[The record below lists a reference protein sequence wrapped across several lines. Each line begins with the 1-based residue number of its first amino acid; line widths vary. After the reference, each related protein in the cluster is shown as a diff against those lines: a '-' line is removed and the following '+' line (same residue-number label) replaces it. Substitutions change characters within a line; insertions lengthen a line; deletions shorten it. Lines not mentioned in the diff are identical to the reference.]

1 MNANRPIET
10 LQKMGDKA
18 PLLYLIVTG
27 AGAGFQNDIWEVPG
41 VSNFFIGAQMPYDME
56 ETAKVLGFI
65 PTKFVSEET
74 AIDLALTAYLKAWKL
89 GRQAIGV
96 GVTCSVTSN
105 RNRKGDNRI
114 VAAVFT
120 EMACYTLNVVLQR
133 GNFWNDWEEKKI
145 TQEELEAHVVE
156 QRKADGELANRLTAY
171 LLTVMVGG
179 VCSAPLPGLNINSSM
194 ELARDRILAH
204 PYFMASGQRS
214 TVEKIDGGDTV
225 FYPGAFNPV
234 HSGHLQ
240 GAEVAM
246 RVHNFVSI
254 KEAMFDPTNGYTIF
268 ASDAKTISHL
278 VEFRRN
284 LIFTTTVNPAHK
296 PALTAA
302 EMLQRVAMMKSATHQ
317 HNFLL
322 TEDDPLYLDKARK
335 FPGAHF
341 IMGAD
346 ALKRTLDP
354 NWGVNS
360 IDLAREL
367 IALESKFL
375 VLGRLV
381 GDKYET
387 CDSVIEEHIDTLYRK
402 DYDQD
407 AIEHDQLLSLVTIP
421 VDFRLDISSS
431 ELRAK
436 A

>member
-56 ETAKVLGFI
+56 ETAKVLGFT
-65 PTKFVSEET
+65 PAKFVSEET
-74 AIDLALTAYLKAWKL
+74 AIDLALTAYLKAWKP

-114 VAAVFT
+114 VVAVFT
-120 EMACYTLNVVLQR
+120 EVACYTLNVVLQK

-145 TQEELEAHVVE
+145 TQEELEACVAE
-156 QRKADGELANRLTAY
+156 KRKADGELANRLTAY
-171 LLTVMVGG
+171 LLTVVVGG
-179 VCSAPLPGLNINSSM
+179 VCSAPVSGLNINTNM
-194 ELARDRILAH
+194 ELARARILAH
-204 PYFMASGQRS
+204 PYFMASGQRG
-214 TVEKIDGGDTV
+214 TVEKINGANTV

-246 RVHNFVSI
+246 RVHNFISVT
-254 KEAMFDPTNGYTIF
+254 EAMVDLKHGYTILL
-268 ASDAKTISHL
+268 SDAEIISHF
-278 VEFRRN
+278 VEFRRT

-302 EMLQRVAMMKSATHQ
+302 EMLQRAAMMKG

-346 ALKRTLDP
+346 ALERMLDSR
-354 NWGVNS
+354 WG
-360 IDLAREL
+360 IDPLNLVKEFSEL
-367 IALESKFL
+367 KTRFL
-375 VLGRLV
+375 VLGRLI
-381 GDKYET
+381 GDTYQTSTDIIAFNGDVQYYLRQYEPFMM
-387 CDSVIEEHIDTLYRK
+387 
-402 DYDQD
+402 
-407 AIEHDQLLSLVTIP
+407 IP
-421 VDFRLDISSS
+421 ISFRLDISSS

>member
-41 VSNFFIGAQMPYDME
+41 VSNFFIGSQMPYDME
-56 ETAKVLGFI
+56 ETAKVLGFTPI
-65 PTKFVSEET
+65 KFVSEET

-114 VAAVFT
+114 VVAVFT
-120 EMACYTLNVVLQR
+120 EVACYTLNVVLQK

-145 TQEELEAHVVE
+145 TQEELEACVVE

-171 LLTVMVGG
+171 LLTVVVGG
-179 VCSAPLPGLNINSSM
+179 VCSAPVPALNINSNM
-194 ELARDRILAH
+194 ELARARILAH
-204 PYFMASGQRS
+204 PYFMTSGQRG
-214 TVEKIDGGDTV
+214 TVEKINGANTV

-234 HSGHLQ
+234 HPGHLQ
-240 GAEVAM
+240 GAEMAM
-246 RVHNFVSI
+246 RIHNFVSV
-254 KEAMFDPTNGYTIF
+254 KEAMFDEHHDRIF
-268 ASDAKTISHL
+268 SASEQMDNAH
-278 VEFRRN
+278 EYDFRRN

-302 EMLQRVAMMKSATHQ
+302 EMLQRAAMMKGY
-317 HNFLL
+317 NFLL

-346 ALKRTLDP
+346 ALERMLDP
-354 NWGVNS
+354 KWGVDS
-360 IDLAREL
+360 LTLMKDFSEL
-367 IALESKFL
+367 KTRFL

-381 GDKYET
+381 GEVYKTSSDII
-387 CDSVIEEHIDTLYRK
+387 DEHTTVLYMNGMGNAAN
-402 DYDQD
+402 Y
-407 AIEHDQLLSLVTIP
+407 IEHVCQWAQNPIMIP
-421 VDFRLDISSS
+421 IDFRLDISSS

-436 A
+436 R

>member
-114 VAAVFT
+114 VVAVFT
-120 EMACYTLNVVLQR
+120 ETACYTLNVLLQK
-133 GNFWNDWEEKKI
+133 GSFWDEWEAEQSHMGLKKI
-145 TQEELEAHVVE
+145 SPEELEACVVE

-171 LLTVMVGG
+171 LLTVVVGG
-179 VCSAPLPGLNINSSM
+179 VCSAPVPALNINSNM
-194 ELARDRILAH
+194 ELARARILAH
-204 PYFMASGQRS
+204 PYFMTSGQRG
-214 TVEKIDGGDTV
+214 TVEKINGANTV

-234 HSGHLQ
+234 HPGHLQ
-240 GAEVAM
+240 GAEMAM
-246 RVHNFVSI
+246 RIHNFVSV
-254 KEAMFDPTNGYTIF
+254 KEAMFDEHHDRIF
-268 ASDAKTISHL
+268 SASEQMDNAH
-278 VEFRRN
+278 EYDFRRN

-302 EMLQRVAMMKSATHQ
+302 EMLQRAAMMKGY
-317 HNFLL
+317 NFLL

-346 ALKRTLDP
+346 ALERMLDP
-354 NWGVNS
+354 KWGVDS
-360 IDLAREL
+360 LTLIKEFSEL
-367 IALESKFL
+367 KTRFL

-381 GDKYET
+381 GEIYKT
-387 CDSVIEEHIDTLYRK
+387 CDDIITEATFRD
-402 DYDQD
+402 
-407 AIEHDQLLSLVTIP
+407 IEHVCRLGLTPMMIP